1 MAARMT
7 IARMLALGFAV
18 MVFLLVLAVALG
30 LNRLAVLNA
39 QVESV
44 VLGSWERTVLANRA
58 IDLMNAQTQDT
69 LRLFLPGDPGP
80 IRQVI
85 SARIIAIRDI
95 LEQLDAELSDPQS
108 RALLK
113 EITSQRSAYVASFLQ
128 VAELLDGGQRESAES
143 LIVTQTIPR
152 LNAVLESMDALIAL
166 KGSILAETGSASLAA
181 FKQAR
186 ALLASFL
193 VIAVLAA
200 LLLSSWIT
208 RAVVRP
214 LGGEPAEVKRI
225 VDRIA
230 AGDLAGDIRLRDG
243 DETSLLA
250 AMSHMQSNLRSLIAD
265 RTRAE
270 RSMHESRQRLFEL
283 VETLR
288 DWMWEVDTDWR
299 YTFVS
304 PQVRDLL
311 GYEPEEVLGRTP
323 FDLMAPEDAERLR
336 PMLEVNRGGLH
347 PIVALENVNL
357 HKNGQRV
364 VLETSGRPY
373 FDAAGRFAGYRGLD
387 REVSDRKQAEAKR
400 LEEAG
405 RLREALVRE
414 VHHRIKNNLQTV
426 IGLLRRE
433 AVRRPLAHEAIE
445 GAINQVQAVAV
456 VHGLYGRVSGH
467 SILLCELLPAVVS
480 SVFDL
485 TGVPIV
491 QEGLDASERRLLVR
505 ESETVAVALILNE
518 LLTNAVK
525 HSSGAPEEQ
534 IHVTF
539 VREQA
544 RGSIRIRN
552 PGRLAPEFDFDSGKG
567 VGTGLGLVRAL
578 IPVPGVSLRFIES
591 DAGVEVVMT
600 IEPPVV
606 VSPQNG

>member
-18 MVFLLVLAVALG
+18 MLFLLVLAVALG

-80 IRQVI
+80 IRQAI

-113 EITSQRSAYVASFLQ
+113 EIISQRSAYVASFLQ

-166 KGSILAETGSASLAA
+166 KGSILAETGSDSLAA

-186 ALLASFL
+186 ALLTSFL

-250 AMSHMQSNLRSLIAD
+250 AMSHM
-265 RTRAE
+265 
-270 RSMHESRQRLFEL
+270 
-283 VETLR
+283 
-288 DWMWEVDTDWR
+288 
-299 YTFVS
+299 
-304 PQVRDLL
+304 
-311 GYEPEEVLGRTP
+311 
-323 FDLMAPEDAERLR
+323 
-336 PMLEVNRGGLH
+336 
-347 PIVALENVNL
+347 
-357 HKNGQRV
+357 
-364 VLETSGRPY
+364 
-373 FDAAGRFAGYRGLD
+373 
-387 REVSDRKQAEAKR
+387 
-400 LEEAG
+400 
-405 RLREALVRE
+405 
-414 VHHRIKNNLQTV
+414 
-426 IGLLRRE
+426 
-433 AVRRPLAHEAIE
+433 
-445 GAINQVQAVAV
+445 
-456 VHGLYGRVSGH
+456 
-467 SILLCELLPAVVS
+467 
-480 SVFDL
+480 
-485 TGVPIV
+485 
-491 QEGLDASERRLLVR
+491 
-505 ESETVAVALILNE
+505 
-518 LLTNAVK
+518 
-525 HSSGAPEEQ
+525 
-534 IHVTF
+534 
-539 VREQA
+539 
-544 RGSIRIRN
+544 
-552 PGRLAPEFDFDSGKG
+552 
-567 VGTGLGLVRAL
+567 
-578 IPVPGVSLRFIES
+578 
-591 DAGVEVVMT
+591 
-600 IEPPVV
+600 
-606 VSPQNG
+606 